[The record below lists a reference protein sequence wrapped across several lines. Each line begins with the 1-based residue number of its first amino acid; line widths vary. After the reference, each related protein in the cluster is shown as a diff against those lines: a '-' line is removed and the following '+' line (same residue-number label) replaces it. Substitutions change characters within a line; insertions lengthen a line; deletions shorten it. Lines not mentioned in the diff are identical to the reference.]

1 MPKLSRLS
9 RIEPEFVDLMPRELR
24 PGILYVSMKYATTQ
38 HLCACGCG
46 KKVVL
51 PLSPA
56 DWNLRY
62 DGENISMS
70 PSVGNW
76 EYSCRSHYWIER
88 NQVHWARTWTRDQVE
103 AGRRRDTRDLEAY
116 FEERGAQ
123 VQSQSHQSSKS
134 FATYGSKLFRRL
146 RKLWRS

>member
-76 EYSCRSHYWIER
+76 EYSCRSHYWIEG
-88 NQVHWARTWTRDQVE
+88 NQVHWARAWTRQEVE
-103 AGRRRDTRDLEAY
+103 AGRLRDIRDIDSY
-116 FEERGAQ
+116 FQER
-123 VQSQSHQSSKS
+123 QSQVEPPASAKTRRAPLARLSRRIR
-134 FATYGSKLFRRL
+134 GLFRA
-146 RKLWRS
+146 